1 MKKIIIILALV
12 LVSTFSFAGSFISE
26 LENSIKRAQKGS
38 KVEYILHLKNGDTKI
53 FTAADFHSGNL
64 VSYKDQPLYF
74 ELFKGVGSK
83 KHNIMIN
90 LATPVYYKLDI
101 EKTDGVWDYVFNFYY

>member
-1 MKKIIIILALV
+1 MKKLLLIFV
-12 LVSTFSFAGSFISE
+12 LLTLSVFSYAGSFISE

-38 KVEYILHLKNGDTKI
+38 DVEYILHLQNGKEIT
-53 FTAADFHSGNL
+53 FTASDFESGNL

-74 ELFKGVGSK
+74 ELFKGSGSK

-90 LATPVYYKLDI
+90 LTSPVYYKLDI
-101 EKTDGVWDYVFNFYY
+101 EKINGIWAYTFNFYY